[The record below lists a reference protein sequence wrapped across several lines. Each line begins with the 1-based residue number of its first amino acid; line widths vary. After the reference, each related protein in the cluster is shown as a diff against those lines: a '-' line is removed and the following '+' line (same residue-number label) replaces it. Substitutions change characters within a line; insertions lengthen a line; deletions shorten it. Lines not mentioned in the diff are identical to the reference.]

1 MSRVLS
7 QTHRHTEAD
16 TGQEKHESG
25 LIFSMSHAHAQM
37 LLLFSAL
44 IRYLCKKKYFL
55 IFLLDP
61 SRFGLLPGDDPSMD
75 PPCGPTLI

>member
-1 MSRVLS
+1 MGPWQLPLPRVGEGIRIGIPG
-7 QTHRHTEAD
+7 HGR
-16 TGQEKHESG
+16 KVR
-25 LIFSMSHAHAQM
+25 
-37 LLLFSAL
+37 LLPL
-44 IRYLCKKKYFL
+44 RVKL